1 MPASRPVVLD
11 SYALLAYFRDE
22 SGAAVVERLLERAES
37 IGVPVLMTEINYAEV
52 KYMMI
57 RKGGAKIWE
66 SCAQALPS
74 LPIKFIP
81 VDRSISDGA
90 ALFKAHFKLSLA
102 DACAAALAKSVGAE
116 VVTGDPEF
124 RQLEKV
130 IKIRWLK

>member
-37 IGVPVLMTEINYAEV
+37 IGVPVLMTEINYA
-52 KYMMI
+52 
-57 RKGGAKIWE
+57 E